1 MPFYADLH
9 VHSRYA
15 RATSR
20 NADLVELA
28 WWARRKGIT
37 VLGTGDFTHPAWFG
51 ELKQGLVPAEPG
63 LFRLRDELDRAVA
76 ERLPPSCRGRLRF
89 LLAVEVST
97 AFRRDGRARR
107 MHHLLYVPDL
117 ASAATLNDRLG
128 RRGNLGEDGR
138 PTLAMDAGDLLE
150 VTLDSGDGAYLVPAH
165 LWTPWVGVLSATTG
179 FDSIEACYGELAR
192 HIFAVETGLSSDP
205 PMNWRV
211 SRLDRFR
218 VVSHSDAHAPSRL
231 GREAT
236 ELATELDYF
245 AIRRALQTGEGL
257 TGTVEL
263 FPEEGRYYLS
273 GHQHCGVRLE
283 PAEARQLGLRC
294 PVCGKRLTMGVLQR
308 VEDLAD
314 RPAGARP
321 AGAPTCRNLLPLD
334 EIVADVQG
342 VGRTSKTVRRIVD
355 AMIGQLGPELP
366 ILEHLALDAI
376 DHAGFP
382 AVAEAVGKVR
392 RGQVAR
398 DPGFDGQYGS
408 IRPAAEVSSGPEA
421 APATPARSPAAA
433 PGRRSGAGT
442 A

>member
-1 MPFYADLH
+1 MSFYADLH

-28 WWARRKGIT
+28 WWARRKGIA

-63 LFRLRDELDRAVA
+63 LFRLRDELDQAVV
-76 ERLPPSCRGRLRF
+76 ERLPRSCRGPLRF
-89 LLAVEVST
+89 LLTTEVST

-107 MHHLLYVPDL
+107 MHHLLYVPAL
-117 ASAATLNDRLG
+117 ETAATLSDRLG
-128 RRGNLGEDGR
+128 RSGNLTEDGR

-150 VTLDSGDGAYLVPAH
+150 ATLESGDGAYLVPAH
-165 LWTPWVGVLSATTG
+165 VWTPWVGVLSATTG

-192 HIFAVETGLSSDP
+192 HLFAVETGLSADP

-218 VVSHSDAHAPSRL
+218 PVSYSDAHAPSRL

-245 AIRRALQTGEGL
+245 AIRRALETGDGL
-257 TGTVEL
+257 QGTVEF
-263 FPEEGRYYLS
+263 FPEQGRYHLS
-273 GHQHCGVRLE
+273 GHRRCGVRLE
-283 PAEARQLGLRC
+283 PAEARRARMRC
-294 PVCGKRLTMGVLQR
+294 PVCGRRLTMGVLQR

-314 RPAGARP
+314 RPAGVRP
-321 AGAPTCRNLLPLD
+321 AGAAGWRNLLALD
-334 EIVADVQG
+334 ELVAGVTG
-342 VGRTSKTVRRIVD
+342 VGPTSKTVRRTID
-355 AMIGQLGPELP
+355 AMVELLGPELP
-366 ILEHLALDAI
+366 ILERLPLEAI
-376 DHAGFP
+376 DKAGFS
-382 AVAEAVGKVR
+382 AVAEAIGKVR
-392 RGQVAR
+392 RGEVVR

-408 IRPAAEVSSGPEA
+408 IRVQ
-421 APATPARSPAAA
+421 
-433 PGRRSGAGT
+433 
-442 A
+442 